1 MNRAYFCLAYCIFIA
16 VFANA
21 FRTSPRKRRV
31 CKICLE
37 FQDILSNTDVTTIS
51 LAGVG
56 ALGTMKFLSYAK
68 IAYATAST
76 INGIPDNFKVTEI
89 DAKVTEPLSHI

>member
-1 MNRAYFCLAYCIFIA
+1 MNRACLCLAYCIFIT

-21 FRTSPRKRRV
+21 FRTSSRNRRI
-31 CKICLE
+31 CKTCLE
-37 FQDILSNTDVTTIS
+37 FQGILSNADVTTIS

-56 ALGTMKFLSYAK
+56 ALGTMKILSYAK
-68 IAYATAST
+68 FAYATAST

-89 DAKVTEPLSHI
+89 DAKVT